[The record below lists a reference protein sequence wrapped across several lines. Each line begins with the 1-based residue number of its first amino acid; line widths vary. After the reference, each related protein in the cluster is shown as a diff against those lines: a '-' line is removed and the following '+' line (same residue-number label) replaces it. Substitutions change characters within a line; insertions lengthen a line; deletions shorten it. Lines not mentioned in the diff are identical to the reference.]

1 MPAKLHFFRDEA
13 QMLVEFLT
21 GFQEGSPTKPF
32 LNDSSE
38 VIIHH
43 IMKII
48 ILNNV
53 LKEAVTADL
62 LIKIRMSKTSDQL
75 TLDDMKLSTTTE
87 ILLKV
92 VSATFL
98 LVCFLSHNNSTC
110 QTRKNA
116 FYFISKALFVLE
128 TIKF

>member
-13 QMLVEFLT
+13 QMLVEFL
-21 GFQEGSPTKPF
+21 
-32 LNDSSE
+32 NDSSE
-38 VIIHH
+38 VIIRH

-87 ILLKV
+87 ILLKA
-92 VSATFL
+92 VSAIFL

-116 FYFISKALFVLE
+116 FILFQKLFSFSKQSNFSILDFQIL
-128 TIKF
+128 

>member
-13 QMLVEFLT
+13 QMLVEFL
-21 GFQEGSPTKPF
+21 
-32 LNDSSE
+32 NDSSE
-38 VIIHH
+38 VIIRH

-87 ILLKV
+87 ILLKA
-92 VSATFL
+92 VSAIFL

-116 FYFISKALFVLE
+116 FYFISKALFFLE